1 MGKKKGNTMIITL
14 IIIFIFSSFFGM
26 LLLLNMS
33 INKQVTNFS
42 DNTISNRELEQSAYN
57 FFISNNKENEL
68 FYLDNEIIYYKEDYK
83 IMFEVYIE
91 NNIINIRR
99 YVKDE

>member
-83 IMFEVYIE
+83 IMLEVYIE
-91 NNIINIRR
+91 NNILNIRR